1 MKPIPTFGSEDE
13 EREFWAT
20 HDSTDFVDWSKAQR
34 TEFENLKPTS
44 GKAAVSVPAYR
55 FRRLVHF
62 KDVLIAFAFV
72 GISAGLL
79 IPSYLIRTDHEWAS
93 GLLAGYGVALVVGAI
108 IFYAKVLTG
117 PIVPNEQSDADLGD
131 PEE

>member
-34 TEFENLKPTS
+34 TEFENLKTTS
-44 GKAAVSVPAYR
+44 RSAAVNLPAYR
-55 FRRLVHF
+55 FRTLFVW
-62 KDVLIAFAFV
+62 KDVLIALAFV
-72 GISAGLL
+72 GTSACLL
-79 IPSYLIRTDHEWAS
+79 IPSYLIRIDNEWAS
-93 GLLAGYGVALVVGAI
+93 NLLASLGFAFVGMAI
-108 IFYAKVLTG
+108 GFYAKVLTG
-117 PIVPNEQSDADLGD
+117 PIATDKQSDFDLVD